1 MDNKEILKYYQSL
14 KQDIRAIQ
22 LSEEDGG
29 NSEQIFTQIAV
40 DNLADSGETENALL
54 AFDKKAIGTRN
65 QHQINA
71 YAISDNYETLDLF
84 ITIYKGTE
92 DISTANK
99 SDIETAQ
106 KRISNFFIKCIS
118 KDYVNDIEE
127 SSEIFQLANTL
138 ANYDEIKENLVRVN
152 AIILTDGEYKGDFPK
167 NDKISNYNV
176 FYRVVDI
183 HFLYKISEQSRV
195 PIEIDLNDFD
205 GEKFEV
211 PCLPASEIN
220 PNFKAYI
227 AILPGT
233 CLAKLYERY
242 GARLLEQN
250 VRSFLQVGGR
260 NSVNYGIRSTIRNE
274 PEKFFAY
281 NNGIAAT
288 ADHIELDDSGR
299 YISKISNLQI
309 VNGGQT
315 TASIYNTAKKD
326 RADISKIYVQV
337 KFSVIEN
344 PEEYSDIVSLISK
357 YANTQNKVN
366 NADFSANNPALVA
379 LEKLSRYI
387 LSPITA
393 TSNIQTS
400 WFFERAR
407 GQYKTLRSREGRT
420 KALQTAFDK
429 KYPKKQ
435 MFSKVELAKY
445 INSYQEVY
453 DGKKLVIGPHIV
465 VRGNEKNYAQFI
477 GNNLPE
483 NVKKINNV
491 YFEDAIAKCILFK
504 NADKRY
510 GIKPNSIGEMKQVV
524 VPYTLSLLN
533 KITENQLDLFKIWK
547 NQDVSPELSDFIFE
561 LMKQVNQYILET
573 YNGQHYIE
581 KAKKEECWDLV
592 KNHEWD
598 FNLKEIKADL
608 IDPKNPPK
616 RNTDIDIE
624 EEELEQ
630 IKEVIKSIPPALWNE
645 ILQWGK
651 GSQLLDTIKQT
662 VVSNI
667 AFKLR
672 QNRILADDEYKKGVD
687 ILNLVAKHNEELL
700 QKAEEFTGK
709 WVALKKPKLKDV
721 NKKELLLGLMK
732 KMISF
737 NQSLDKEILKQDEMD
752 LLHDILNGKR
762 ENDFD
767 AKIEVAKYLKKLERK
782 RFKA

>member
-1 MDNKEILKYYQSL
+1 MEKETLKYYQSL
-14 KQDIRAIQ
+14 NQDIRATQ
-22 LSEEDGG
+22 LSDEDGG
-29 NSEQIFTQIAV
+29 NSEQIFTQIALN
-40 DNLADSGETENALL
+40 NLADAGETENAIL
-54 AFDKKAIGTRN
+54 AFDKKAIGTKN
-65 QHQINA
+65 QHQINGF
-71 YAISDNYETLDLF
+71 AIADNYETLDLF
-84 ITIYKGTE
+84 ITIFKGTNE
-92 DISTANK
+92 ISTTTKAE
-99 SDIETAQ
+99 IETAQ
-106 KRISNFFIKCIS
+106 KRISNFFNKCVS
-118 KDYVNDIEE
+118 KEYVNEIEE

-138 ANYDEIKENLVRVN
+138 ANYNEIKENLVRVN
-152 AIILTDGEYKGDFPK
+152 AIILTDGEYKGEFPK

-195 PIEIDLNDFD
+195 PIEIDFKDFD
-205 GEKFEV
+205 GESFEI
-211 PCLPASEIN
+211 PCLTANTESN
-220 PNFKAYI
+220 TYKTYI
-227 AILPGT
+227 AIIPGN
-233 CLAKLYERY
+233 CVAKLYERY

-250 VRSFLQVGGR
+250 VRSFLQFTGKI
-260 NSVNYGIRSTIRNE
+260 NKGIRNTIRNE
-274 PEKFFAY
+274 AEMFLAF

-288 ADHIELDDSGR
+288 ADHIELDESGHF
-299 YISKISNLQI
+299 ISKISNLQI

-326 RADISKIYVQV
+326 GADISKIFVQV
-337 KFSVIEN
+337 KFSIIKN
-344 PEEYSDIVSLISK
+344 QDQYSEIVSRISK

-366 NADFSANNPALVA
+366 DADFSANNPVLVA
-379 LEKLSRYI
+379 FEKLSRYI

-393 TSNIQTS
+393 TNNIQTS

-420 KALQTAFDK
+420 KALQTAFDR

-453 DGKKLVIGPHIV
+453 DGKKLAIGPHIV

-483 NVKKINNV
+483 NVRKINNV

-533 KITENQLDLFKIWK
+533 IITENQLDLFKIWK
-547 NQDVSPELSDFIFE
+547 NQDVSAELSDFIFD
-561 LMKQVNQYILET
+561 LMKQVNQFILDA

-592 KNHEWD
+592 KNHKWV
-598 FNLKEIKADL
+598 FNLKDINADL
-608 IDPKNPPK
+608 IDLKNPPK
-616 RNTDIDIE
+616 RNTDIDIVE
-624 EEELEQ
+624 AELEQ
-630 IKEVIKSIPPALWNE
+630 NKAVIKSIPPALWNE

-651 GSQLLDTIKQT
+651 DSELLDTIKQT

-672 QNRILADDEYKKGVD
+672 QNRNLADDEYQKGVEILD
-687 ILNLVAKHNEELL
+687 IVAKHNGELL
-700 QKAEEFTGK
+700 QKAEEFAGK
-709 WVALKKPKLKDV
+709 WIALKKPKLQDEQ
-721 NKKELLLGLMK
+721 KEELILGLMR

-737 NQSLDKEILKQDEMD
+737 NQLQDKEILTQDETD
-752 LLHDILNGKR
+752 LLHDIVNGKQ
-762 ENDFD
+762 ENDYD
-767 AKIEVAKYLKKLERK
+767 NQQKVTKYLAKLQRK
-782 RFKA
+782 GFKM

>member
-1 MDNKEILKYYQSL
+1 MEKEVLKYYQSL
-14 KQDIRAIQ
+14 NQDIRITQ

-29 NSEQIFTQIAV
+29 NSEQLFTQIALN
-40 DNLADSGETENALL
+40 NLADAGETENAIL
-54 AFDKKAIGTRN
+54 AFDKKAIGTKN
-65 QHQINA
+65 QHQINGF
-71 YAISDNYETLDLF
+71 AISDNYENLDLF
-84 ITIYKGTE
+84 VTVYKGSE
-92 DISTANK
+92 EISTTTK
-99 SDIETAQ
+99 SEIETAQ
-106 KRISNFFIKCIS
+106 KRISNFFNKCVS
-118 KDYVNDIEE
+118 KEYVNEIEE

-152 AIILTDGEYKGDFPK
+152 VIILTDGEYKGDFP
-167 NDKISNYNV
+167 NSDSINNYNI
-176 FYRVVDI
+176 FYRVIDI
-183 HFLYKISEQSRV
+183 YFLYKISEQSRV

-205 GEKFEV
+205 GERFEV

-227 AILPGT
+227 AILQGT

-250 VRSFLQVGGR
+250 VRSFLQVGSR
-260 NSVNYGIRSTIRNE
+260 NSVNFGIRSTIRNE

-288 ADHIELDDSGR
+288 ADHIELDESGR
-299 YISKISNLQI
+299 YISKIRNLQI

-326 RADISKIYVQV
+326 RADISKIFVQV
-337 KFSVIEN
+337 KISVIEN

-379 LEKLSRYI
+379 FEKLSRYI
-387 LSPITA
+387 LSPVIA

-420 KALQTAFDK
+420 KALLTAFDR
-429 KYPKKQ
+429 KYPRKQ

-465 VRGNEKNYAQFI
+465 VRGNEKNYTQFI
-477 GNNLPE
+477 GYFLPE
-483 NVKKINNV
+483 NVNKINNI
-491 YFEDAIAKCILFK
+491 YFEDAISKCILFK

-524 VPYTLSLLN
+524 VPYTLSLLSI
-533 KITENQLDLFKIWK
+533 ITENQLDLFKIWIS
-547 NQDVSPELSDFIFE
+547 QDVSPELSDFIFE
-561 LMKQVNQYILET
+561 LMKQVNQFILET

-592 KNHEWD
+592 KNHEWN
-598 FNLKEIKADL
+598 FNLNDIKSDL
-608 IDPKNPPK
+608 IDPRNPPR
-616 RNTDIDIE
+616 RNTILDIE
-624 EEELEQ
+624 QKELEQ
-630 IKEVIKSIPPALWNE
+630 NKAVVKSIPPALWNE

-651 GSQLLDTIKQT
+651 DSELFDTIKQT
-662 VVSNI
+662 IVSNI

-672 QNRILADDEYKKGVD
+672 QNRILADDEIQKGVEFLD
-687 ILNLVAKHNEELL
+687 IVAKHNEELL
-700 QKAEEFTGK
+700 QKAEEFAGK
-709 WVALKKPKLKDV
+709 WVSLKKPKLEDEQK
-721 NKKELLLGLMK
+721 NILIIGLIK
-732 KMISF
+732 KMIVF
-737 NQSLDKEILKQDEMD
+737 NQSLDKEVLPQEEIDF
-752 LLHDILNGKR
+752 LHDIVNGNLD
-762 ENDFD
+762 NDFD
-767 AKIEVAKYLKKLERK
+767 NKEKVTKLLFKLQKKG
-782 RFKA
+782 FKN

>member
-1 MDNKEILKYYQSL
+1 M
-14 KQDIRAIQ
+14 
-22 LSEEDGG
+22 
-29 NSEQIFTQIAV
+29 
-40 DNLADSGETENALL
+40 
-54 AFDKKAIGTRN
+54 
-65 QHQINA
+65 
-71 YAISDNYETLDLF
+71 
-84 ITIYKGTE
+84 
-92 DISTANK
+92 
-99 SDIETAQ
+99 
-106 KRISNFFIKCIS
+106 
-118 KDYVNDIEE
+118 
-127 SSEIFQLANTL
+127 
-138 ANYDEIKENLVRVN
+138 
-152 AIILTDGEYKGDFPK
+152 
-167 NDKISNYNV
+167 
-176 FYRVVDI
+176 
-183 HFLYKISEQSRV
+183 
-195 PIEIDLNDFD
+195 
-205 GEKFEV
+205 
-211 PCLPASEIN
+211 
-220 PNFKAYI
+220 
-227 AILPGT
+227 
-233 CLAKLYERY
+233 
-242 GARLLEQN
+242 
-250 VRSFLQVGGR
+250 
-260 NSVNYGIRSTIRNE
+260 
-274 PEKFFAY
+274 
-281 NNGIAAT
+281 
-288 ADHIELDDSGR
+288 
-299 YISKISNLQI
+299 
-309 VNGGQT
+309 
-315 TASIYNTAKKD
+315 
-326 RADISKIYVQV
+326 
-337 KFSVIEN
+337 
-344 PEEYSDIVSLISK
+344 
-357 YANTQNKVN
+357 N

-379 LEKLSRYI
+379 FEKLSRYI

-445 INSYQEVY
+445 INSNQEVY

-483 NVKKINNV
+483 NLKKINNV

-533 KITENQLDLFKIWK
+533 IITENQLDLFKIWK

-561 LMKQVNQYILET
+561 LMKQVNQFILET

-592 KNHEWD
+592 KNHEWN
-598 FNLKEIKADL
+598 FNLKDIKADL
-608 IDPKNPPK
+608 IDQKNPPK
-616 RNTDIDIE
+616 RNTEIDIE

-630 IKEVIKSIPPALWNE
+630 NKAVIKSIPPALWNE

-651 GSQLLDTIKQT
+651 DSELLDTIKQT

-672 QNRILADDEYKKGVD
+672 QNRILADDEYQKGVKILD
-687 ILNLVAKHNEELL
+687 IVAKYNEELL

-709 WVALKKPKLKDV
+709 WVTLKKPKLEDEQKD
-721 NKKELLLGLMK
+721 ELILALMR

-737 NQSLDKEILKQDEMD
+737 NQSLNKEILTQDETD
-752 LLHDILNGKR
+752 LLHDILNGKH

-767 AKIEVAKYLKKLERK
+767 AKIEVAKCLKKLEK
-782 RFKA
+782 KGFKI

>member
-1 MDNKEILKYYQSL
+1 MENKELIKYYQSL
-14 KQDIRAIQ
+14 NQDIRATQ

-29 NSEQIFTQIAV
+29 NSEQIFTQIAIN
-40 DNLADSGETENALL
+40 NLADAGETENANI
-54 AFDKKAIGTRN
+54 AFDKKGIGTRN

-71 YAISDNYETLDLF
+71 FAISDNYETLDLF
-84 ITIYKGTE
+84 ITVFKGTE
-92 DISTANK
+92 EISTTTK
-99 SDIETAQ
+99 SDVETAQ
-106 KRISNFFIKCIS
+106 KRIFNFFNKCVN
-118 KDYVNDIEE
+118 KEYVNDIEE

-167 NDKISNYNV
+167 PDTIRSYNV

-195 PIEIDLNDFD
+195 PIEIDFKDFD
-205 GEKFEV
+205 GESFEI
-211 PCLPASEIN
+211 PCLTVNSDSN
-220 PNFKAYI
+220 KYKTYI
-227 AILPGT
+227 AIIPGV

-260 NSVNYGIRSTIRNE
+260 KSVNAGIRDTIRNE
-274 PEKFFAY
+274 AEMFLAF

-288 ADHIELDDSGR
+288 ADYIDLDETDNF
-299 YISKISNLQI
+299 ISKIRNLQI

-326 RADISKIYVQV
+326 RVDISKIFVQV
-337 KFSVIEN
+337 KFTIIEN
-344 PEEYSDIVSLISK
+344 PDQYSEIVSRISK

-366 NADFSANNPALVA
+366 DADFSANNPTLVA
-379 LEKLSRYI
+379 FEKLSRYI

-445 INSYQEVY
+445 INSYQELS
-453 DGKKLVIGPHIV
+453 DGKKLIIGPHIV

-477 GNNLPE
+477 ANNMPE
-483 NVKKINNV
+483 NIKRINNV
-491 YFEDAIAKCILFK
+491 YFEDTIAKCILFK

-510 GIKPNSIGEMKQVV
+510 GIKPYSIGEMKQVV
-524 VPYTLSLLN
+524 IPYTLSLLN
-533 KITENQLDLFKIWK
+533 ILTENKLDLYKIWK
-547 NQDVSPELSDFIFE
+547 NQDVSTKLSDFIFD
-561 LMKQVNQYILET
+561 LMKQVNQYIIET

-592 KNHEWD
+592 KNHTWS
-598 FNLKEIKADL
+598 FNLNEIKADL
-608 IDPKNPPK
+608 IDEKNPPK
-616 RNTDIDIE
+616 RNIDIDID
-624 EEELEQ
+624 EEELLQ
-630 IKEVIKSIPPALWNE
+630 NKTIIKSIPSALWNE

-651 GSQLLDTIKQT
+651 DSEQFDITKQT

-672 QNRILADDEYKKGVD
+672 QNRILADDEYQKGVEILD
-687 ILNLVAKHNEELL
+687 IVAKYNDELL
-700 QKAEEFTGK
+700 QKAEEFSGK
-709 WVALKKPKLKDV
+709 WVKLKKLKHTDEQ
-721 NKKELLLGLMK
+721 KDELILGLMR
-732 KMISF
+732 KMLSF
-737 NQSLDKEILKQDEMD
+737 NLDKNILSQEETD
-752 LLHDILNGKR
+752 LLHDILNGKK

-767 AKIEVAKYLKKLERK
+767 AKDEIAKCLKKLEK
-782 RFKA
+782 KGFKI

>member
-1 MDNKEILKYYQSL
+1 MEKEVLKYYQSL
-14 KQDIRAIQ
+14 KQDIRVTQ

-29 NSEQIFTQIAV
+29 NSEQIFTQIALN
-40 DNLADSGETENALL
+40 NLADTGETENAIL
-54 AFDKKAIGTRN
+54 AFDKKAIGTKN
-65 QHQINA
+65 QHQINGF
-71 YAISDNYETLDLF
+71 AISDNYETLDLF
-84 ITIYKGTE
+84 ITVFKGTDE
-92 DISTANK
+92 ISTITKAE
-99 SDIETAQ
+99 IETAQ
-106 KRISNFFIKCIS
+106 KRISNFFNKCVS
-118 KDYVNDIEE
+118 KEYVNEIEE

-152 AIILTDGEYKGDFPK
+152 VIILTDGEYKGDFPK
-167 NDKISNYNV
+167 NDKIYNYSM
-176 FYRVVDI
+176 FYRVIDI
-183 HFLYKISEQSRV
+183 QFLYKISEQSRV

-211 PCLPASEIN
+211 PVLPASEIN
-220 PNFKAYI
+220 PKFKAYI

-299 YISKISNLQI
+299 YISKIRNLQI

-326 RADISKIYVQV
+326 KADISKIFVQI
-337 KFSVIEN
+337 KISVIEN

-366 NADFSANNPALVA
+366 SADFSANNPALVA
-379 LEKLSRYI
+379 FEKLSRYI

-393 TSNIQTS
+393 SNNIQTS

-420 KALQTAFDK
+420 KALQIAFDR

-435 MFSKVELAKY
+435 MFTKVELAKY

-453 DGKKLVIGPHIV
+453 DGKMLLIGPHIV
-465 VRGNEKNYAQFI
+465 VRGNEKNYAQFV

-504 NADKRY
+504 NADNRY

-533 KITENQLDLFKIWK
+533 IITENQLNLFKIWK
-547 NQDVSPELSDFIFE
+547 NQDVSPELSDFIFD
-561 LMKQVNQYILET
+561 LMKQVNQFILDT

-608 IDPKNPPK
+608 IDPKNPPR
-616 RNTDIDIE
+616 RNIEVDIDE
-624 EEELEQ
+624 AELEENKA
-630 IKEVIKSIPPALWNE
+630 IIKSIPPGLWNE

-651 GSQLLDTIKQT
+651 DSELLDTIKQT

-672 QNRILADDEYKKGVD
+672 QNRILADDEYQKGVEILD
-687 ILNLVAKHNEELL
+687 IVAKHNEELL
-700 QKAEEFTGK
+700 QKAEEFAGK
-709 WVALKKPKLKDV
+709 WVALKKPKLKDEQ
-721 NKKELLLGLMK
+721 KEELIIGLMR

-737 NQSLDKEILKQDEMD
+737 NQSLGKEVLTQEETD
-752 LLHDILNGKR
+752 LLHDIVNGKQ
-762 ENDFD
+762 ENDYD
-767 AKIEVAKYLKKLERK
+767 NQQKVTKYLKKLQRK
-782 RFKA
+782 GFKM

>member
-1 MDNKEILKYYQSL
+1 MEKEVLKYYQSL
-14 KQDIRAIQ
+14 HQDIRATQ

-29 NSEQIFTQIAV
+29 NSEQIFTQIALN
-40 DNLADSGETENALL
+40 NLADAGETENAIL
-54 AFDKKAIGTRN
+54 AFDKKAIGTKN
-65 QHQINA
+65 QHQINGF
-71 YAISDNYETLDLF
+71 AISDNYETLDLF
-84 ITIYKGTE
+84 ITIFKGTE
-92 DISTANK
+92 EIPTTTKAEV
-99 SDIETAQ
+99 ETAQ
-106 KRISNFFIKCIS
+106 KRIFNFFNKCVS
-118 KDYVNDIEE
+118 KEYVNEIEE

-138 ANYDEIKENLVRVN
+138 ANYDEIKQNLVRVN
-152 AIILTDGEYKGDFPK
+152 VIILTDGEYKGDFPK
-167 NDKISNYNV
+167 NDKINNYNI
-176 FYRVVDI
+176 FYRVIDI

-211 PCLPASEIN
+211 PCLSASEIN

-288 ADHIELDDSGR
+288 ADYIELDVSGR
-299 YISKISNLQI
+299 YISKIRNLQI

-326 RADISKIYVQV
+326 RADISKIFVQV

-379 LEKLSRYI
+379 FEKLSRYI

-393 TSNIQTS
+393 SSNIQTS

-420 KALQTAFDK
+420 KALQTAFDR

-445 INSYQEVY
+445 INSYQEIY

-483 NVKKINNV
+483 NLKKINNV

-533 KITENQLDLFKIWK
+533 IITENQLDLFKIWK

-561 LMKQVNQYILET
+561 LMKQVNQFIINT

-581 KAKKEECWDLV
+581 KAKKEECWELV

-598 FNLKEIKADL
+598 FSLNDIKADL
-608 IDPKNPPK
+608 IDLKNPPK
-616 RNTDIDIE
+616 RNTEIDIE

-630 IKEVIKSIPPALWNE
+630 NKAVVKSVPPALWNE

-651 GSQLLDTIKQT
+651 DSELLDTIKQT

-672 QNRILADDEYKKGVD
+672 QNRILAEDEYQKGVEILD
-687 ILNLVAKHNEELL
+687 IVAKYNEELL

-709 WVALKKPKLKDV
+709 WVTLKKPKLEDEQKD
-721 NKKELLLGLMK
+721 ELILALMR

-737 NQSLDKEILKQDEMD
+737 NQSLNKEILTQDETD
-752 LLHDILNGKR
+752 LLHDILNGKH

-767 AKIEVAKYLKKLERK
+767 AKIEVAKCLKKLEK
-782 RFKA
+782 KGFKI

>member
-1 MDNKEILKYYQSL
+1 MEKEVLEYYRGL
-14 KQDIRAIQ
+14 NQDIRATQ
-22 LSEEDGG
+22 LSGEDGG
-29 NSEQIFTQIAV
+29 NSEQIFTQIALN
-40 DNLADSGETENALL
+40 NLADAGETENAIL
-54 AFDKKAIGTRN
+54 AYDKKAIGTKN
-65 QHQINA
+65 QHQINGF
-71 YAISDNYETLDLF
+71 AISDNYETLDLF
-84 ITIYKGTE
+84 ITVFKGTDE
-92 DISTANK
+92 ISSTTKAE
-99 SDIETAQ
+99 IETAQ
-106 KRISNFFIKCIS
+106 KRISNFFNKCVN
-118 KDYVNDIEE
+118 KEYVNEIEE

-138 ANYDEIKENLVRVN
+138 ANYHEIKENLVRVN
-152 AIILTDGEYKGDFPK
+152 VVILTDGEYKGDFPK
-167 NDKISNYNV
+167 NDRINDYNM
-176 FYRVVDI
+176 FYRVIDI
-183 HFLYKISEQSRV
+183 HFLYKISEQSRF
-195 PIEIDLNDFD
+195 PIEIDLSDFD
-205 GEKFEV
+205 GEKFIV

-220 PNFKAYI
+220 PKFKAYI

-260 NSVNYGIRSTIRNE
+260 NSVNFGIRSTIRNE

-288 ADHIELDDSGR
+288 ADHIELDESGR
-299 YISKISNLQI
+299 YISKIRNLQI

-326 RADISKIYVQV
+326 KADISKIFVQV

-379 LEKLSRYI
+379 FEKLSRYI
-387 LSPITA
+387 LSPITV
-393 TSNIQTS
+393 TNNIQTS

-420 KALQTAFDK
+420 KALQAAFDR

-435 MFSKVELAKY
+435 MFTKVELAKF

-453 DGKKLVIGPHIV
+453 DGKKLLIGPHIV

-483 NVKKINNV
+483 NVKKINVV

-533 KITENQLDLFKIWK
+533 IITKNQLDLFKIWK
-547 NQDVSPELSDFIFE
+547 NQDVSPELSDFIFD
-561 LMKQVNQYILET
+561 LMKQVNYFILET

-592 KNHEWD
+592 KNNKWD
-598 FNLKEIKADL
+598 FKLDDIKADL
-608 IDPKNPPK
+608 IDLKNPPR
-616 RNTDIDIE
+616 RNVEVDIAE
-624 EEELEQ
+624 AELEEN
-630 IKEVIKSIPPALWNE
+630 KATIKSIPPGLWNE

-651 GSQLLDTIKQT
+651 DSGLLDTIKQT

-672 QNRILADDEYKKGVD
+672 QNRILADDEYQKGIQILD
-687 ILNLVAKHNEELL
+687 IVAKHNVELL
-700 QKAEEFTGK
+700 QKTEEFVGK
-709 WVALKKPKLKDV
+709 WVALKKPKLDDEQKDDLIV
-721 NKKELLLGLMK
+721 GLIK

-737 NQSLDKEILKQDEMD
+737 NKSLDKEVLTQEETD
-752 LLHDILNGKR
+752 LLHDIVNRKQD
-762 ENDFD
+762 NDYD
-767 AKIEVAKYLKKLERK
+767 NQKKVAKYLSRLQR
-782 RFKA
+782 RGFNP

>member
-1 MDNKEILKYYQSL
+1 MDNKELLKYYQSL
-14 KQDIRAIQ
+14 NQDIRATQ

-29 NSEQIFTQIAV
+29 NSEQIFTQIAIN
-40 DNLADSGETENALL
+40 NLADAGETENASL

-84 ITIYKGTE
+84 ITVFKATDE
-92 DISTANK
+92 ISTTSK

-106 KRISNFFIKCIS
+106 KRISNFFNKCVS
-118 KDYVNDIEE
+118 KEYVNEIEE

-138 ANYDEIKENLVRVN
+138 ANYQEIKENLVRVN
-152 AIILTDGEYKGDFPK
+152 AIILTDGEYKGMFPK
-167 NDKISNYNV
+167 NDKIRNCNI

-183 HFLYKISEQSRV
+183 HFLYKISEESRV
-195 PIEIDLNDFD
+195 PIEIDFEDFD
-205 GEKFEV
+205 GEQFKI
-211 PCLPASEIN
+211 PCLTAKTESQ
-220 PNFKAYI
+220 KYRTYI
-227 AILPGT
+227 AIIPGN
-233 CLAKLYERY
+233 CVAKLYERY

-250 VRSFLQVGGR
+250 VRSFLQFTGKI
-260 NSVNYGIRSTIRNE
+260 NKGIRDTIRNE
-274 PEKFFAY
+274 AEMFLAF

-288 ADHIELDDSGR
+288 ADHIELDETEHF
-299 YISKISNLQI
+299 ITKISNLQI

-326 RADISKIYVQV
+326 RIDISKIFVQV

-344 PEEYSDIVSLISK
+344 PEQYSEIVSRISK

-366 NADFSANNPALVA
+366 DADFSANNPALVA
-379 LEKLSRYI
+379 FEKLSRYI
-387 LSPITA
+387 LSPVTA
-393 TSNIQTS
+393 TSNLQTC

-420 KALQTAFDK
+420 KALQTAFDR

-445 INSYQEVY
+445 INAYQEVY
-453 DGKKLVIGPHIV
+453 DGKKLVIGPYIV

-477 GNNLPE
+477 ANNLPE
-483 NVKKINNV
+483 NIKRINNV
-491 YFEDAIAKCILFK
+491 YFEDTIAKCILFK

-533 KITENQLDLFKIWK
+533 IITDNKLDLHKIWK
-547 NQDVSPELSDFIFE
+547 TQDASTELSDFIYD
-561 LMKQVNQYILET
+561 LMTQVNQFILDA

-581 KAKKEECWDLV
+581 KAKKEECWELV
-592 KNHEWD
+592 KNHSWN
-598 FNLKEIKADL
+598 FNLKEIQTDL
-608 IDPKNPPK
+608 IDEKNPPK
-616 RNTDIDIE
+616 RNTDIDIA
-624 EEELEQ
+624 EEELTHN
-630 IKEVIKSIPPALWNE
+630 ITIIKSVPPALWNE

-651 GSQLLDTIKQT
+651 DSKLLDVTKQT

-672 QNRILADDEYKKGVD
+672 QKKNIADEEYQKGVE
-687 ILNLVAKHNEELL
+687 ILNIVAKHNEELL
-700 QKAEEFTGK
+700 QKAEEFAGK
-709 WVALKKPKLKDV
+709 WVQLKKPKHTDEEKD
-721 NKKELLLGLMK
+721 ELILGLMR

-737 NQSLDKEILKQDEMD
+737 NQGKDIFLQEETD

-767 AKIEVAKYLKKLERK
+767 AKIEVAKCLKKLEK
-782 RFKA
+782 KGFKN

>member
-1 MDNKEILKYYQSL
+1 MEKEALKYYQSL
-14 KQDIRAIQ
+14 NQDIRATQ
-22 LSEEDGG
+22 LSDEDGG
-29 NSEQIFTQIAV
+29 NSEQIFTQIALN
-40 DNLADSGETENALL
+40 NLADAGETENAIL
-54 AFDKKAIGTRN
+54 AFDKKAIGTKN
-65 QHQINA
+65 QHQINGF
-71 YAISDNYETLDLF
+71 AISDNYETLDLF
-84 ITIYKGTE
+84 ITIFKGTDE
-92 DISTANK
+92 ISTTTKAE
-99 SDIETAQ
+99 IETAQ
-106 KRISNFFIKCIS
+106 KRISNFFNKCVS
-118 KDYVNDIEE
+118 KEYVNEIEE

-152 AIILTDGEYKGDFPK
+152 AIILTDGEYKGEFPK

-195 PIEIDLNDFD
+195 PIEIDFKDFD
-205 GEKFEV
+205 GESFEI
-211 PCLPASEIN
+211 PCLTANTESN
-220 PNFKAYI
+220 TYKTYI
-227 AILPGT
+227 AIIPGN
-233 CLAKLYERY
+233 CVAKLYERY

-250 VRSFLQVGGR
+250 VRSFLQFTGKI
-260 NSVNYGIRSTIRNE
+260 NKGIRDTIRNE
-274 PEKFFAY
+274 AEMFLAF

-288 ADHIELDDSGR
+288 ADHIELDESGHF
-299 YISKISNLQI
+299 ISKISNLQI

-326 RADISKIYVQV
+326 GADISKIFVQV
-337 KFSVIEN
+337 KFSIIEN
-344 PEEYSDIVSLISK
+344 PEQYSEIVSRISK

-366 NADFSANNPALVA
+366 DADFSANNPVLVA
-379 LEKLSRYI
+379 FEKLSRYI

-420 KALQTAFDK
+420 KALQTAFDR

-483 NVKKINNV
+483 NVRKINNV

-533 KITENQLDLFKIWK
+533 IITENQLDLFKIWK
-547 NQDVSPELSDFIFE
+547 NQDVSAELSDFIFD
-561 LMKQVNQYILET
+561 LMKQVNQFILDA

-592 KNHEWD
+592 KNHKWF
-598 FNLKEIKADL
+598 FNLKDINADL
-608 IDPKNPPK
+608 IDLKNPPK
-616 RNTDIDIE
+616 RNTDIDIAE
-624 EEELEQ
+624 AELEQ
-630 IKEVIKSIPPALWNE
+630 NKAVIKSIPPALWNE

-651 GSQLLDTIKQT
+651 DSELLDTIKQT

-672 QNRILADDEYKKGVD
+672 QNRILADDEYQKGVEILD
-687 ILNLVAKHNEELL
+687 IVAKHNGELL
-700 QKAEEFTGK
+700 QKAEEFAGK
-709 WVALKKPKLKDV
+709 WIALKKPKLQDEQ
-721 NKKELLLGLMK
+721 KEELILGLMR

-737 NQSLDKEILKQDEMD
+737 NQLQDKEILTQDETD
-752 LLHDILNGKR
+752 LLHDIVNGKQ
-762 ENDFD
+762 ENDYD
-767 AKIEVAKYLKKLERK
+767 NQQKVTKYLAKLQRK
-782 RFKA
+782 GFKM

>member
-1 MDNKEILKYYQSL
+1 MEKNVLKYYESL
-14 KQDIRAIQ
+14 IQEIRVTQI
-22 LSEEDGG
+22 SEDGGG
-29 NSEQIFTQIAV
+29 NSEQIFTQIALN
-40 DNLADSGETENALL
+40 NLADAGETENAAL
-54 AFDKKAIGTRN
+54 AFDKKAIGTKN
-65 QHQINA
+65 QHQINGFA
-71 YAISDNYETLDLF
+71 LSDNYETLDLF
-84 ITIYKGTE
+84 ITIFKGTDE
-92 DISTANK
+92 ISTTTKAE
-99 SDIETAQ
+99 IETAQ
-106 KRISNFFIKCIS
+106 RRISNFFNKCVS
-118 KDYVNDIEE
+118 KQYVNEIEE

-152 AIILTDGEYKGDFPK
+152 VVILTDGEYKGEFPI
-167 NDKISNYNV
+167 NDKINGYNI

-183 HFLYKISEQSRV
+183 HFLYNISEQSRV

-205 GEKFEV
+205 GEKFHV

-220 PNFKAYI
+220 PKLKAYL

-288 ADHIELDDSGR
+288 ADHIELDDSGH
-299 YISKISNLQI
+299 YISRIRNLQI

-326 RADISKIYVQV
+326 KADISKIFVPV
-337 KFSVIEN
+337 KFSVIED

-379 LEKLSRYI
+379 FEKLSRYI

-420 KALQTAFDK
+420 KALQAAFDR

-483 NVKKINNV
+483 NAKKVNNV
-491 YFEDAIAKCILFK
+491 YFEDAIANVFFSKMLI
-504 NADKRY
+504 NDM
-510 GIKPNSIGEMKQVV
+510 G
-524 VPYTLSLLN
+524 LSQTAL
-533 KITENQLDLFKIWK
+533 
-547 NQDVSPELSDFIFE
+547 
-561 LMKQVNQYILET
+561 
-573 YNGQHYIE
+573 
-581 KAKKEECWDLV
+581 AK
-592 KNHEWD
+592 
-598 FNLKEIKADL
+598 
-608 IDPKNPPK
+608 
-616 RNTDIDIE
+616 
-624 EEELEQ
+624 
-630 IKEVIKSIPPALWNE
+630 
-645 ILQWGK
+645 
-651 GSQLLDTIKQT
+651 
-662 VVSNI
+662 
-667 AFKLR
+667 
-672 QNRILADDEYKKGVD
+672 
-687 ILNLVAKHNEELL
+687 
-700 QKAEEFTGK
+700 
-709 WVALKKPKLKDV
+709 
-721 NKKELLLGLMK
+721 
-732 KMISF
+732 
-737 NQSLDKEILKQDEMD
+737 
-752 LLHDILNGKR
+752 
-762 ENDFD
+762 
-767 AKIEVAKYLKKLERK
+767 
-782 RFKA
+782 